1 MDYFNNDNREEKDGF
16 KGENTR
22 SNSHFRSFK
31 KVTFSVV
38 LFVPLVPDE
47 ESVLWYEITGYT

>member
-1 MDYFNNDNREEKDGF
+1 MEKDGF

-31 KVTFSVV
+31 KATFYVV